1 MRRKNKSNTV
11 IIGQGDVTLDQIIEV
26 AQNRASVEVS
36 DLPEFIARMEASR
49 SVLTCAIKRG
59 VSVYGVT
66 TGYDAACGNRIGTDE
81 IEALGNNLVA
91 YHGCG
96 VDKPLGIEETRA
108 AMLCRLICLARG
120 LSGVTVDLLR
130 HLAQFL
136 NAGITPLVPSLGSV
150 GASGDL
156 TPLSYIAACLSGKRD
171 VLFGGEILP
180 AAVALERIG
189 MQPYR
194 FAPKEPLGLMNGTSV
209 MTGIAVIAV
218 QRSKKLLNAAIA
230 ATALA
235 VHALEGH
242 VDHFH
247 AVLVDAKPHFG
258 QKRTGERLRAILA
271 PAGIPQESI
280 HHEHQQDPYSI
291 RCAPQI
297 LGVVADALEWIEAWV
312 MAEVNST
319 NDNPLFDARSGQ
331 VLMGG
336 NFYGGHIAAMKSAL
350 AMIAD
355 MLDRQIA
362 LLVDTRFNRGLPAN
376 LVKVQGAGHVVHH
389 GFKGVQITA
398 SALAAEAQKN
408 TLPAA
413 SFSRSIEAHNQDKVS
428 LGTISAREALQQC
441 YLVAWVVAV
450 HLMVAAQACEIRG
463 GIELRPGVNK
473 IVGSIRQRV
482 GDTVEDRPMGKD
494 IDTLAQALY
503 EMVWDE

>member
-1 MRRKNKSNTV
+1 
-11 IIGQGDVTLDQIIEV
+11 
-26 AQNRASVEVS
+26 
-36 DLPEFIARMEASR
+36 
-49 SVLTCAIKRG
+49 
-59 VSVYGVT
+59 
-66 TGYDAACGNRIGTDE
+66 
-81 IEALGNNLVA
+81 
-91 YHGCG
+91 
-96 VDKPLGIEETRA
+96 
-108 AMLCRLICLARG
+108 MLCRLICLARG

-271 PAGIPQESI
+271 SAGIPQESI
-280 HHEHQQDPYSI
+280 HHEHLQDPYSI

-297 LGVVADALEWIEAWV
+297 LGVVADALEWIEA
-312 MAEVNST
+312 
-319 NDNPLFDARSGQ
+319 
-331 VLMGG
+331 
-336 NFYGGHIAAMKSAL
+336 
-350 AMIAD
+350 
-355 MLDRQIA
+355 
-362 LLVDTRFNRGLPAN
+362 
-376 LVKVQGAGHVVHH
+376 
-389 GFKGVQITA
+389 
-398 SALAAEAQKN
+398 
-408 TLPAA
+408 
-413 SFSRSIEAHNQDKVS
+413 
-428 LGTISAREALQQC
+428 
-441 YLVAWVVAV
+441 
-450 HLMVAAQACEIRG
+450 
-463 GIELRPGVNK
+463 
-473 IVGSIRQRV
+473 
-482 GDTVEDRPMGKD
+482 
-494 IDTLAQALY
+494 
-503 EMVWDE
+503 